1 MSSWSRVLAVPN
13 TWKVHCVKPKSATS
27 LDVSTLSTEDSV
39 TVVNILPNSTSET
52 YEREYKHNNESHES
66 LSISVGDWVLV
77 CYDGDN
83 FPGEITQVIGE
94 LDFEVNVMHR
104 SGGVYWKWPLKEDK
118 IFYHKGNIVKK
129 LNARTRCCWIKG
141 SILFSKPVIY
151 HQHNLYLIFSQVLP
165 E

>member
-1 MSSWSRVLAVPN
+1 M
-13 TWKVHCVKPKSATS
+13 
-27 LDVSTLSTEDSV
+27 
-39 TVVNILPNSTSET
+39 NILPNSTSET

-66 LSISVGDWVLV
+66 LSIGIGDCVLV

-94 LDFEVNVMHR
+94 LDFEVNAMHR
-104 SGGVYWKWPLKEDK
+104 SGGIYWKWPLKEDK
-118 IFYHKGNIVKK
+118 IFYRKGNIVKK
-129 LNARTRCCWIKG
+129 PNAHTRCCWIKG

-151 HQHNLYLIFSQVLP
+151 HQHSLYLIFSQVLP